1 MNLET
6 NIEKLQKKVEHN
18 ASKIEE
24 NTEKIKSNAYALGI
38 LREFKNDNK
47 RYFVIIITIL
57 IMWFATIGYLVYV
70 LNDIGVE
77 ETTTTE
83 TTTTQEIEDVDSI
96 DDSYIINGDNYGK
109 N

>member
-1 MNLET
+1 MDLQS
-6 NIEKLQKKVEHN
+6 NIEKLQKKVEKN
-18 ASKIEE
+18 ADKIQD

-57 IMWFATIGYLVYV
+57 LMWFATIGYLVYV
-70 LNDIGVE
+70 LNDIGSVE
-77 ETTTTE
+77 
-83 TTTTQEIEDVDSI
+83 TTQEVTDFDT
-96 DDSYIINGDNYGK
+96 INGNVVNNGDVNGE